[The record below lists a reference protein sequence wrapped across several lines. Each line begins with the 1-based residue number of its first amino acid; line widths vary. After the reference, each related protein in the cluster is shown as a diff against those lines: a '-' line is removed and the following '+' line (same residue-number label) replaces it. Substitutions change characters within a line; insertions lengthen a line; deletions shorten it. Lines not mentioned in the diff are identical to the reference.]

1 MKLVS
6 FITGHQAADG
16 IGLLAGLYVQ
26 DYAFRGIF
34 AAGEAGNEVG
44 KIYSSPKYLR
54 RASLQLSRI

>member
-34 AAGEAGNEVG
+34 AAGEAGNEV
-44 KIYSSPKYLR
+44 
-54 RASLQLSRI
+54 